1 MTFNDLKLSA
11 PLLKAVS
18 EAGYE
23 TPSPIQASA
32 IPPVLEGRDLMGC
45 AQTGTGK
52 TAAFAL
58 PMLDRLSAAAP
69 RKKGAV
75 RALILTP
82 TRELALQI
90 GESFDAYGKYLKLR
104 STVIFGGVGQ
114 APQVEA
120 IRKGVD
126 ILIACPGRLN
136 DLIGQGHIDLSN
148 LEVFVLDEADRMLD
162 MGFVH
167 DVKKVIAKLPAK
179 RQNLMFS
186 ATMPKEIEQL
196 AAGILHDPAF
206 VKVDPVS
213 STVERIDQSLY
224 FVEKG
229 NKKLLLPWLIKNLNP
244 PVVNALVFSR
254 TKHGADKIAKD
265 LNKQGIP
272 AAAIHGNKSQ
282 SARVAA
288 LEGFKAGKTK
298 VLVATDIAARGIDIS
313 ELSHV
318 FNYDLP
324 EVPETYVHR
333 IGRTARAG
341 ADGTA
346 VSFCAPE
353 EKEYL
358 AGIEKL
364 NRRQIPVISGHP
376 WDGVPA
382 PVKAAPPVRGRKP
395 KTEAAA
401 EAPAPVEKPVKAAK
415 AEKAPKA
422 EKTAKAAKA
431 VKAEP
436 KAQKANATPKIEAK
450 EEHLMDDNQK
460 RTPGGRNEN
469 RRSNNNRRREGG
481 AAQAPSRG
489 SNAQPKF
496 DPHFVSAPETTPLRP
511 AKKNLN
517 QNQNA
522 APAAK
527 PAAPVQSNN
536 SPKSE
541 NNSRRDRNARGSRNE
556 RNDRGARPAQ
566 NQSGSQNEP
575 RNAQP
580 GSQPQAN
587 RRGSAFSAGQG
598 AGRPARAPKAE
609 PSRRG
614 RVAAAKD
621 EDPGLVLISRRP
633 PQQKF
638 TNFEEYMSAHG
649 GATAPIE
656 DHSEEV

>member
-1 MTFNDLKLSA
+1 MTFNELNLSA
-11 PLLKAVS
+11 PVLRAVAQ
-18 EAGYE
+18 AGYE
-23 TPSPIQASA
+23 SPSPIQAAA
-32 IPPVLEGRDLMGC
+32 IPPVLAGRDLMGC

-58 PMLDRLSAAAP
+58 PMLDRLTASAP
-69 RKKGAV
+69 RKKGAI

-90 GESFDAYGKYLKLR
+90 GESFEAYGRYLTLR

-114 APQVEA
+114 APQVA
-120 IRKGVD
+120 ALKKGVD

-136 DLIGQGHIDLSN
+136 DLVGQGLLDLSN
-148 LEVFVLDEADRMLD
+148 IEIFVLDEADRMLD

-167 DVKKVIAKLPAK
+167 DVKKVIAKLPRQ

-213 STVERIDQSLY
+213 STVDRIQQSLY

-229 NKKLLLPWLIKNLNP
+229 NKKFLLPWLIKNLKP
-244 PVVNALVFSR
+244 EVVNALVFSR

-282 SARVAA
+282 TARVTA
-288 LEGFKAGKTK
+288 LEDFKAGKTR

-353 EKEYL
+353 EQEYL
-358 AGIEKL
+358 TGIEKL
-364 NRRQIPVISGHP
+364 NRRKIPVVSGHP

-382 PVKAAPPVRGRKP
+382 PVRLEPPVRGKKP
-395 KTEAAA
+395 KAAA
-401 EAPAPVEKPVKAAK
+401 EPAAQ
-415 AEKAPKA
+415 PKA
-422 EKTAKAAKA
+422 EKTAPKAEKPARPAKPEKKAAPAAKA
-431 VKAEP
+431 
-436 KAQKANATPKIEAK
+436 EAK
-450 EEHLMDDNQK
+450 PAKIRKEEPSMEENQK
-460 RTPGGRNEN
+460 RTPGGRTND
-469 RRSNNNRRREGG
+469 RRSNNNTTGSNSRPRREPN
-481 AAQAPSRG
+481 APARG

-496 DPHFVSAPETTPLRP
+496 DPHFVSAPEATPLRP
-511 AKKNLN
+511 AKKAP
-517 QNQNA
+517 A
-522 APAAK
+522 APAA
-527 PAAPVQSNN
+527 PAIRTAGQPAQNSANGSKGRNPRNARSGEQSGRANGN
-536 SPKSE
+536 P
-541 NNSRRDRNARGSRNE
+541 NQTGARGSR
-556 RNDRGARPAQ
+556 P
-566 NQSGSQNEP
+566 NQSAG

-580 GSQPQAN
+580 AQS
-587 RRGSAFSAGQG
+587 RGA
-598 AGRPARAPKAE
+598 KADT
-609 PSRRG
+609 SRRG
-614 RVAAAKD
+614 RPAAAKD

-633 PQQKF
+633 PQQKY
-638 TNFEEYMSAHG
+638 TNFEEYMNAHG

-656 DHSEEV
+656 DHSDDV